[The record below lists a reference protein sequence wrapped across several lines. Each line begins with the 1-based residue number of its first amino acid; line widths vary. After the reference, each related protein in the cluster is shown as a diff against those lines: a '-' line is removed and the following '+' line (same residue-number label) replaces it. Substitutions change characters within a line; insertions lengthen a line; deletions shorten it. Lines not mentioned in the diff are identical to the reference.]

1 MSYAALIIHIKKTTA
16 LDQVSGL
23 LGWDQETQMPVKGG
37 VQRAEHMGAMESVL
51 HARRTDKRIPDWISA
66 IDQSSLNAVEK
77 RNVAEAQKSYDNA
90 TKIPADLA
98 EALARL
104 SAQSQDIWANAR
116 KAGNFKD
123 FAPTLTKMIDLKRQE
138 ASARQTSNAS
148 LYDAL
153 MDDYEPGMA
162 SGEMTDLLA
171 KLRPGLTD
179 LRARI
184 ADSGCAEVKLSG
196 DFNEA
201 AQMEFA
207 RTLPEMFNYD
217 WDAGRMDLAVHPF
230 CSGSGGDSRITTRVS
245 EQNPFDNIYSVIH
258 EVGHAVYEQN
268 ILHADTMAPAHK
280 YASMGVH
287 ESQSRMFENQIGR
300 SREFCEFLFP
310 KMQAAFGDIGVE
322 SGKDFY
328 KAVNNVQSGYIRT
341 EADEVHYNLHIMMRF
356 DLERAL
362 ISGDLSVI
370 DLESA
375 WNDRFKADFG
385 VEVDSPANG
394 VLQDVHWSVGLFGYF
409 PTYSLGNIYAAEL
422 FAKMQDT
429 IPDLNGKIAAGT
441 LDEPINWLHE
451 NIHQYGRVLPP
462 AELIENATGHATSEM
477 ALLKYLNKKFGDLY
491 GV

>member
-1 MSYAALIIHIKKTTA
+1 MSYENLLDFIKKTTA

-37 VQRAEHMGAMESVL
+37 VQRAEHMAALESVL
-51 HARRTDKRIPDWISA
+51 HARRTDSRIPEWVAA
-66 IDQSSLNAVEK
+66 IDHSNLTPVEK
-77 RNVAEAQKSYDNA
+77 RNVSEAQKDYDNA
-90 TKIPADLA
+90 AKVPGDLA

-104 SAQSQDIWANAR
+104 SAQSQGIWANAR

-123 FAPTLTKMIDLKRQE
+123 FAPTLAKMIDLKREE
-138 ASARQTSNAS
+138 ASARQTGNAS

-162 SGEMTDLLA
+162 SGDMADLLA

-179 LRARI
+179 LRSRI
-184 ADSGCAEVKLSG
+184 ADSGRAEAKLQG

-201 AQMEFA
+201 AQMAFS
-207 RTLPEMFNYD
+207 RTLPSMFNYD

-230 CSGSGGDSRITTRVS
+230 CSGNGGDSRITTRVS
-245 EQNPFDNIYSVIH
+245 VGNPFDNIYSVIH

-268 ILHADTMAPAHK
+268 ITDADNMAPAHK

-300 SREFCEFLFP
+300 SREFTSFLFP
-310 KMQAAFGDIGVE
+310 KMQAAFGDIGVDNAE
-322 SGKDFY
+322 DFY
-328 KAVNNVQSGYIRT
+328 KAVNNVHSGYIRT
-341 EADEVHYNLHIMMRF
+341 EADEIHYNLHIMMRF

-362 ISGDLSVI
+362 ISGDLSVN
-370 DLESA
+370 DLEAA

-385 VEVDSPANG
+385 IDVDSPENG

-409 PTYSLGNIYAAEL
+409 PTYSLGNIFAAEL
-422 FAKMQDT
+422 FAKMQST
-429 IPDLNGKIAAGT
+429 IPDLNSKIAAGT
-441 LDEPINWLHE
+441 LDEPINWLHK
-451 NIHQYGRVLPP
+451 NIHTHGRVLPP
-462 AELIENATGHATSEM
+462 MELIAQATGHTTTES
-477 ALLKYLNKKFGDLY
+477 ALLAYLNTKFGDLY